1 MTLTVQVHCYT
12 LPMKAIVFAGL
23 ALLLAACAATEP
35 AKTAGAPSSV
45 RAPSAKRGAQVTAA
59 VESPLSDL
67 DVVHTEIPSALL
79 AAKAAPYTVPEP
91 LSCDVISTEAQ
102 LLDAAL
108 GPDLDT
114 PETVDNR
121 SLIERG
127 SDAAGAALREAA
139 EGIVPFRSWVRKL
152 TGAERRSRE
161 VAASI
166 VAGTARRSYLKG
178 LGQSIGCKP
187 PAAPRK

>member
-1 MTLTVQVHCYT
+1 MHLHCYT
-12 LPMKAIVFAGL
+12 LTMKAIVFAGL
-23 ALLLAACAATEP
+23 ALLLSSCAATEP
-35 AKTAGAPSSV
+35 EKKAGAPPSV
-45 RAPSAKRGAQVTAA
+45 RAPSGKRGAQVTAA

-79 AAKAAPYTVPEP
+79 AAKAAPYNVPEP
-91 LSCDVISTEAQ
+91 LSCDFISAEVQ

-114 PETVDNR
+114 PETVENR

-178 LGQSIGCKP
+178 LGQSTGCKP
-187 PAAPRK
+187 PAAPRQ

>member
-1 MTLTVQVHCYT
+1 VHMHCYT
-12 LPMKAIVFAGL
+12 LAMKAIALALL
-23 ALLLAACAATEP
+23 ALLLAACAATER
-35 AKTAGAPSSV
+35 TQTTGAPSSA
-45 RAPSAKRGAQVTAA
+45 RAASAKRGAQVTAA

-79 AAKAAPYTVPEP
+79 TAKAAPYAVPEP
-91 LSCDVISTEAQ
+91 LSCDSIAAEVQS
-102 LLDAAL
+102 LDAAL

-114 PETVDNR
+114 PETAENR
-121 SLIERG
+121 SMIARG
-127 SDAAGAALREAA
+127 SDAAGEALSEAA
-139 EGIVPFRSWVRKL
+139 ESIVPFRSWVRKL
-152 TGAERRSRE
+152 SGAERRSKE

-178 LGQSIGCKP
+178 LGQSSGCKP

>member
-1 MTLTVQVHCYT
+1 V
-12 LPMKAIVFAGL
+12 KAIVFAGL
-23 ALLLAACAATEP
+23 ALFLAACAATEP
-35 AKTAGAPSSV
+35 KQTGGAQSSA
-45 RAPSAKRGAQVTAA
+45 RAPRAERGAQVTTA

-79 AAKAAPYTVPEP
+79 AAKAAPYAMPEP
-91 LSCDVISTEAQ
+91 LSCDSISTKVQ
-102 LLDAAL
+102 SLDAAL

-114 PETVDNR
+114 PETADNR

-127 SDAAGAALREAA
+127 GDVAGAALRGAA
-139 EGIVPFRSWVRKL
+139 ESIVPFRSWVRKL
-152 TGAERRSRE
+152 SGAERRSKE

-166 VAGTARRSYLKG
+166 VAGTARRSFLKG
-178 LGQSIGCKP
+178 LGQSAGCQP